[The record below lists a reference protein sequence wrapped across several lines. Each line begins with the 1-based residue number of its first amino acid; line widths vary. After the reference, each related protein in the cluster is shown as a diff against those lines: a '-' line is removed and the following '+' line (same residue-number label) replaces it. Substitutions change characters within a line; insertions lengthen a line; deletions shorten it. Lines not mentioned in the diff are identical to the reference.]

1 MTEYIIIFS
10 GLINVTDLVDVSESL
25 TNSLC
30 LIVLSLETL
39 INKKA
44 ANIHFKILNT
54 KKEITSSSV
63 SFTLHSFPNGESP
76 LSASNDMLSRL

>member
-10 GLINVTDLVDVSESL
+10 ELINVTDLVDVSESL

-39 INKKA
+39 INKK
-44 ANIHFKILNT
+44 LQT
-54 KKEITSSSV
+54 
-63 SFTLHSFPNGESP
+63 FTLKY
-76 LSASNDMLSRL
+76 